1 MKIKLNCNTCQ
12 VVFEKHQYEIK
23 PNKSYYCSRKCSL
36 TNANHIKY
44 KDHKKTVTNCIFCK
58 CTIDNRSKKKLC
70 LPCYILTKK
79 TKLENQTLGDIKNKH
94 KSRKILHWYSS
105 EIRNFN
111 REWNKSLLDLTCQV
125 CGYSRKIHLAHI
137 KPICSYP
144 DTALLKEINSEQN
157 NLVLCPNHHSEFDD
171 GYISLDEIPKRKMVS
186 PPGIEPGPE
195 R

>member
-1 MKIKLNCNTCQ
+1 MKISLNCNTCQ
-12 VVFEKHQYEIK
+12 NIFEKNHYEIK
-23 PNKSYYCSRKCSL
+23 PNKSYYCSRKCNL
-36 TNANHIKY
+36 VNANHIKY
-44 KDHKKTVTNCIFCK
+44 KDHKKTITTCVQCN
-58 CTIDNRSKKKLC
+58 CTIDNRSKKRLC
-70 LPCYILTKK
+70 LLCYTRQ
-79 TKLENQTLGDIKNKH
+79 TRVKLENQTLADIKNKH
-94 KSRKILHWYSS
+94 KSRKFLHWYSS

-111 REWNKSLLDLTCQV
+111 REWNKSLLSLPCQV

-171 GYISLDEIPKRKMVS
+171 GYLSLDEIPKRKMVS